1 MPEMFRSLGSSNKLK
16 EHKLRQT
23 MIEEFRN
30 QLKDLKN
37 ILNEIKKL
45 GLLRQQEINE
55 IKNETER
62 ELSMLNDEMSNV
74 LERLE
79 VNLTTLELRCRFYE
93 KPHEFGKERELRLCV
108 NEKINEIKGLKEEFE
123 NNKEELLDCLLD
135 GESKIS
141 KLLTDLKYE
150 KHGGLHDIAMLE

>member
-1 MPEMFRSLGSSNKLK
+1 MFRSLGSSNKLK

-23 MIEEFRN
+23 TIEEFRN

-45 GLLRQQEINE
+45 ELLRQQEINE

-62 ELSMLNDEMSNV
+62 ELIMLNDEMSNV

-93 KPHEFGKERELRLCV
+93 KPHEFEKERELRLSAK
-108 NEKINEIKGLKEEFE
+108 EKINEIKGLTEEVE

-141 KLLTDLKYE
+141 KLLTDLKYK
-150 KHGGLHDIAMLE
+150 KHGALHDIAMLE

>member
-1 MPEMFRSLGSSNKLK
+1 M
-16 EHKLRQT
+16 
-23 MIEEFRN
+23 
-30 QLKDLKN
+30 
-37 ILNEIKKL
+37 
-45 GLLRQQEINE
+45 LRQQEINE

-79 VNLTTLELRCRFYE
+79 VNLTDLELRCRFYE
-93 KPHEFGKERELRLCV
+93 KPHEFEKERGLRLSAK
-108 NEKINEIKGLKEEFE
+108 EKINEIKGLKEEVE
-123 NNKEELLDCLLD
+123 NNKEEWLDCLLD

-150 KHGGLHDIAMLE
+150 KNDIAMLE